1 MSPGIKNITLL
12 APGVG
17 VSALIQDN
25 YFILHMPVIKFSHRL
40 GLLLALMGYLLTVQ
54 SVEVEIHGKS
64 SQYYFGVE
72 GGNGGGNF
80 MARPDRPHYI
90 WRLTSIYAVAN
101 STSHFSRT
109 TLLCAEHFKQWQREA
124 YPG

>member
-72 GGNGGGNF
+72 GGNGGGKF
-80 MARPDRPHYI
+80 MAQPDRPHCV
-90 WRLTSIYAVAN
+90 WRLTSIYSVSN
-101 STSHFSRT
+101 SIPHSSHT
-109 TLLCAEHFKQWQREA
+109 TLRCCREW
-124 YPG
+124 